1 MNKEYKN
8 ENKEN
13 KIKLLKYDN
22 VIKTNNQNLW

>member
-22 VIKTNNQNLW
+22 VIKTNNQNL